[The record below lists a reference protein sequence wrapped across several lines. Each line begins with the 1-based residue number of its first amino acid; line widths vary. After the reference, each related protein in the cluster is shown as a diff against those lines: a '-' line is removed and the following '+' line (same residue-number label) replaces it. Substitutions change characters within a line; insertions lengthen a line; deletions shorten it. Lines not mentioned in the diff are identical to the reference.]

1 MEDATRTTKR
11 PAGCAGWRSG
21 GVPSNGCAACWCSR
35 SSTKTETQTQKGN
48 GAKDMS
54 RGATNERLR
63 KVVEALQDCGIDN
76 ACLVFE
82 GDTSEGMKPHV
93 LRVGSPI
100 ACLALTE
107 WAASFQHE
115 EVYEG
120 LEVSVWYDD
129 DENEEIDEV

>member
-1 MEDATRTTKR
+1 MNREAL
-11 PAGCAGWRSG
+11 
-21 GVPSNGCAACWCSR
+21 
-35 SSTKTETQTQKGN
+35 
-48 GAKDMS
+48 
-54 RGATNERLR
+54 NERLQ
-63 KVVEALQDCGIDN
+63 KLLAGLSECGIDN
-76 ACLVFE
+76 AAIVFE
-82 GDTSEGMKPHV
+82 GPTSEGMKPHV

-129 DENEEIDEV
+129 EDEDEV